1 MSTFGDRLRRVRKEI
16 GLTQKEVAEQL
27 HLHRSTYTKY
37 ERDQSE
43 PSLAVLY
50 RLTVILN
57 VDPIILI
64 KPD

>member
-37 ERDQSE
+37 ERNQSE

>member
-1 MSTFGDRLRRVRKEI
+1 MSTFGDRLRRVRKET

-37 ERDQSE
+37 ERDQSV

>member
-1 MSTFGDRLRRVRKEI
+1 MSTFGDRLRRVRKET